1 MSDVHP
7 TTGSTSR
14 RTGLL
19 ADVPSILFLLGVV
32 ANTAL
37 IAGIAHPGLQVLLAI
52 LQALLLMGCQEAKH
66 QAVHRNFLGNR
77 RANDLV
83 GTLCAALVGVNFIAY
98 RHYHFRHHQ
107 APCTDDD
114 PEGSLYAMSWR
125 TRWIWL
131 LAPLEVPW
139 VAFHLNRTAWPM
151 VPTRQHTAR
160 AAAAACMLVFWVL
173 LGLLAWHFSQVVLWA
188 YFIPLMLFSWIDFLQ
203 TQAEHYG
210 ASGLPPGH
218 RHDPSEV
225 TNDLVLPAGLGWL
238 TLHGSLHRVHHRHP
252 GLRWFEAP
260 SRLRQDASAAPVS
273 FAAFARRWLREGP
286 RRWTRG
292 GDAPTDART
301 AVSP

>member
-1 MSDVHP
+1 MSETPP
-7 TTGSTSR
+7 TAGPARGRS
-14 RTGLL
+14 GWP
-19 ADVPSILFLLGVV
+19 ADLPSVLFLLGVA

-37 IAGIAHPGLQVLLAI
+37 IASIEHPGLRVLLVV

-66 QAVHRNFLGNR
+66 QCVHRNFLSSR

-83 GTLCAALVGVNFIAY
+83 GTLCAALVGVNFVAY
-98 RHYHFRHHQ
+98 RSYHFRHHQ

-114 PEGSLYAMSWR
+114 PEGRLYALSWR

-139 VAFHLNRTAWPM
+139 VAFHINRVAWPM
-151 VPTRQHTAR
+151 VPARQHTVR
-160 AAAAACMLVFWVL
+160 GAAAACGLAFAVL
-173 LGLLAWHFSQVVLWA
+173 LGMLAWRFPQVVLWA
-188 YFIPLMLFSWIDFLQ
+188 YAIPLLLFSWIDFPQ

-210 ASGLPPGH
+210 AAVLPSGC
-218 RHDPSEV
+218 RHDPSAV

-260 SRLRQDASAAPVS
+260 SRLREDASAAPIPY
-273 FAAFARRWLREGP
+273 AAFVRRWWAEGP
-286 RRWTRG
+286 RRW
-292 GDAPTDART
+292 AA
-301 AVSP
+301 ASA